1 MPKTSI
7 AQTEHA
13 PSNAHNRALLAQN
26 APSLCTAA
34 DIIDNEPCTG
44 QSHPVER
51 TVSTWRAFIHVVTGE
66 DNDGIMQATP
76 LIIGEYATGK
86 EAMQAAQYACKAH
99 PEACSYTIQPIER
112 AQLGAAF
119 EINQSFQSIQT
130 HVYDHT
136 EHGAQH
142 TPTLYRVT
150 AFYPT
155 DDLTFSRAEVKGFYD
170 DYSMAQGVQAIAMG
184 NIPKH
189 LLHHSHQPCD
199 TCIIDTIHHNEATP
213 FKACVVLAH
222 GEVFVV
228 GAYSDMMQAETAARR
243 AHDKMQGIG
252 VAYWFVD
259 VLDGFNNEGVNDE

>member
-13 PSNAHNRALLAQN
+13 PLNAHNRALLAQN
-26 APSLCTAA
+26 AHSLYTAA

-44 QSHPVER
+44 QSHHMER
-51 TVSTWRAFIHVVTGE
+51 TVSTWRVCILVQGSSVF
-66 DNDGIMQATP
+66 
-76 LIIGEYATGK
+76 IGEYATHS
-86 EAMQAAQYACKAH
+86 EALRAAQYACEHH
-99 PEACSYTIQPIER
+99 PDAQTHDIQPIER
-112 AQLGAAF
+112 QQLGAAF
-119 EINQSFQSIQT
+119 EINQSFQSIQA

-142 TPTLYRVT
+142 TPMLYRVT

-189 LLHHSHQPCD
+189 LLHRSHQPCD
-199 TCIIDTIHHNEATP
+199 TCTIDTIEHNEATP
-213 FKACVVLAH
+213 YKACIVLAH

-228 GAYSDMMQAETAARR
+228 GCYVDMDKANNAIKRMCARVN
-243 AHDKMQGIG
+243 G
-252 VAYWFVD
+252 VDAFVD
-259 VLDGFNNEGVNDE
+259 VFEPIHASIETGARHE

>member
-1 MPKTSI
+1 MPKTSH

-26 APSLCTAA
+26 AHSLYTAA

-44 QSHPVER
+44 QSHHMER
-51 TVSTWRAFIHVVTGE
+51 TVSTWRVCILVQGSSVF
-66 DNDGIMQATP
+66 
-76 LIIGEYATGK
+76 IGEYATHS
-86 EAMQAAQYACKAH
+86 EALRAAQYACEHH
-99 PEACSYTIQPIER
+99 PDAQTHDIQPIER
-112 AQLGAAF
+112 QQLGAAF
-119 EINQSFQSIQT
+119 EINQSFQSIQA

-142 TPTLYRVT
+142 TPMLYRVT

-189 LLHHSHQPCD
+189 LLHRSHQPCD
-199 TCIIDTIHHNEATP
+199 TCTIDTIEHNEATP

-252 VAYWFVD
+252 AAYWFVD